1 MRIDTALFECG
12 LARSR
17 THAKNL
23 IELGA
28 VTVNGKRAEKASL
41 DVEMTD
47 VLEIDEATADFE
59 SLGGLKLKCAI
70 EKFGIDLSG
79 VHAIDVGCSNG
90 GFSAV
95 ILGGGAASLVALD
108 VGDCALPKRV
118 VDDKRTTFVKANA
131 RTATLDMIGGKP
143 FDFASVDISFIS
155 LKLVLPSIKT
165 WMKEGGQVVAL
176 IKPQFELYK
185 AALSKNGIVKS
196 RKLAEKCA
204 FEVAEFAK
212 GLGFSVSGPIEAPH
226 PFEDK
231 NQEYLILCK
240 C

>member
-1 MRIDTALFECG
+1 MRIDTELFERG

-28 VTVNGKRAEKASL
+28 VKVNGRLAEKASL
-41 DVEMTD
+41 DVTDAD
-47 VLEIDEATADFE
+47 VLEVDPSVDFE

-70 EKFGIDLSG
+70 EQFGIDLKG
-79 VHAIDVGCSNG
+79 VRAIDVGCSNG

-95 ILGGGAASLVALD
+95 ILDGGADSLVALD
-108 VGDCALPKRV
+108 VGDCALPERV
-118 VDDKRTTFVKANA
+118 LNDGRTAFVKANA
-131 RTATLDMIGGKP
+131 RTVTLDMLGGNP

-155 LKLVLPSIKT
+155 LKLVLPNIKT
-165 WMKEGGQVVAL
+165 LMKEGGRVVAL

-185 AALSKNGIVKS
+185 SALSKNGIVKS

-204 FEVAEFAK
+204 HEVVEFAK
-212 GLGFSVSGPIEAPH
+212 NLGFSVNGPIEAPH
-226 PFEDK
+226 PFEEK

>member
-1 MRIDTALFECG
+1 MRLDAALFERG

-28 VTVNGKRAEKASL
+28 VTVNGKRAEKAAF
-41 DVEMTD
+41 DVEIAD
-47 VLEIDEATADFE
+47 ILEVDSTADFE

-70 EKFGIDLSG
+70 QKFGIDLSG
-79 VHAIDVGCSNG
+79 VRAIDVGCSNG
-90 GFSAV
+90 GFSAI
-95 ILGGGAASLVALD
+95 ILDGGAASLVALD
-108 VGDCALPKRV
+108 VGDCALPERV
-118 VDDKRTTFVKANA
+118 LKDARTTFVKANA
-131 RTATLDMIGGKP
+131 RTATLDILGGVP

-155 LKLVLPSIKT
+155 LKLVLPTIKM
-165 WMKEGGQVVAL
+165 WMKDGGIVVAL

-185 AALSKNGIVKS
+185 SALSKNGIVKS

-204 FEVAEFAK
+204 FEVADFAK
-212 GLGFSVSGPIEAPH
+212 SLGFSVNGPIEAPH
-226 PFEDK
+226 PFEEK